1 MYFKDIIGL
10 DEAKRH
16 LIEEVTEGRPP
27 HALLIHGPR
36 GTGKLALATA
46 YARYLNCKHPQAEDA
61 CGKCENC
68 RLFDKLNYPDLHFV
82 YPVIKKKSSGE
93 VTSSDYVEEWREQMS
108 RTAYFDLDD
117 WLEDIGAA
125 NQQPMIYVKESDE
138 IIRTMAYKGM
148 MGGYKVVIIW
158 LPERMNEGCANKIL
172 KILEEPP
179 VETVFLLVSDE
190 PDKLLPTILSR
201 TQRLRVS
208 GLSQTEIADA
218 LTSRYGISSD
228 EAMMAA
234 HNARGSWM
242 RAVRS
247 LREDSSRRE
256 YFENFKKLMRL
267 AWLRDVRQLL
277 EWSEE
282 AASWGREEQKSFL
295 AYCQNMVRE
304 NFILNFNRPQMNYLG
319 REEHQFSVNFAPF
332 INERNVMDISEQL
345 SEAQY
350 HIERN
355 VNPKMVFFDMSLKFI
370 VLMLR

>member
-16 LIEEVTEGRPP
+16 LIDEVREGRPP

-46 YARYLNCKHPQAEDA
+46 YARYLNCQHPDGDDA
-61 CGKCENC
+61 CGRCENC
-68 RLFDKLNYPDLHFV
+68 RLFDKLNHPDTHFV

-93 VTSSDYVEEWREQMS
+93 VTSVDYAEEWRQQMARS
-108 RTAYFDLDD
+108 AYFDLDD
-117 WLEDIGAA
+117 WLDDMGAA

-138 IIRTMAYKGM
+138 IIRTLAYKGM

-179 VETVFLLVSDE
+179 AETVFLLVSDE

-201 TQRLRVS
+201 TQRLHIA
-208 GLSQTEIADA
+208 GLSEEEIAAA
-218 LTSRYGISSD
+218 LVSKYGISSD
-228 EAMMAA
+228 KASIAA
-234 HNARGSWM
+234 HNARGSWIK
-242 RAVRS
+242 AIRS
-247 LREDSSRRE
+247 LEEDSGRKE
-256 YFENFKKLMRL
+256 FFENFKKLMRL
-267 AWLRDVRQLL
+267 AWLRDVRRLL

-282 AASWGREEQKSFL
+282 IAAEGRENQKSFL
-295 AYCQNMVRE
+295 NYCQNMVRE
-304 NFILNFNRPQMNYLG
+304 NFILNFRNPDMNYLG
-319 REEHQFSVNFAPF
+319 EEEYQFSVNFAPF
-332 INERNVMDISEQL
+332 INERNVMDIAEQL

-370 VLMLR
+370 VLMLK